1 MKQML
6 PALVIMLVLLYALY
20 LSNQPKKTT
29 QSKDKMDKTVN
40 LKYREHIE
48 THKEHHFKEEL
59 ERIQTNQYTKEYI
72 ITVINHGS
80 EQFDFRGGEMEGGF
94 VSPNDA
100 PKIACYVLE
109 LSGKKCTQDYEKNAA
124 MFYSSNC
131 AGCHGEDGK
140 GLNGT
145 YPDLTRKK
153 LLGVEKREA
162 FLKNFI
168 AKMK

>member
-6 PALVIMLVLLYALY
+6 PALVIISVLFYALY
-20 LSNQPKKTT
+20 LSNQPKKT
-29 QSKDKMDKTVN
+29 
-40 LKYREHIE
+40 KYPTEKEANIKYTEHVE
-48 THKEHHFKEEL
+48 THKEHHFEEEL
-59 ERIQTNQYTKEYI
+59 RRLQTSQYTKEYVI
-72 ITVINHGS
+72 SVINHGS
-80 EQFDFRGGEMEGGF
+80 NQFDFRGGEMEGGF
-94 VSPNDA
+94 ASPTDA
-100 PKIACYVLE
+100 SKIACYVLE
-109 LSGKKCTQDYEKNAA
+109 LSGKKCKKQYEKDAP

-140 GLNGT
+140 GLKGT

-162 FLKNFI
+162 FLKNLV